1 MCVFNGKFDKGEL
14 LNIIISF
21 TFGTSGF
28 VGSAMSLEI
37 PIVINDDIMIPI
49 RTKKPDNSPENKVD
63 IIKKAMIINGR
74 I

>member
-21 TFGTSGF
+21 TFNTAGF

-49 RTKKPDNSPENKVD
+49 RTKNPDNSPENNAD

>member
-14 LNIIISF
+14 LNINISF
-21 TFGTSGF
+21 AFNTLVFVVSGRNF
-28 VGSAMSLEI
+28 ET

-49 RTKKPDNSPENKVD
+49 ITKNPDNSPENNVD

>member
-1 MCVFNGKFDKGEL
+1 MN
-14 LNIIISF
+14 
-21 TFGTSGF
+21 
-28 VGSAMSLEI
+28 LEI

-49 RTKKPDNSPENKVD
+49 RTKNPDNSPENNAD

>member
-14 LNIIISF
+14 LNINISL
-21 TFGTSGF
+21 TFITAGF

-49 RTKKPDNSPENKVD
+49 ITKKPDNSPENNVD